1 MMIKNLTLE
10 YGLNTILAIALALVA
25 LLPFYFIFGNTLALW
40 SAIGVFGMPHIII
53 ATLGLFAAGSRK
65 AVLPFGGAFLLGLL
79 LTVVFYKILP
89 LEFAYFVFFAYFVW
103 HMLANEQMFEATIVK
118 GGYKIWQN
126 SWPIAIS
133 WGSIVLILVSF
144 SISAAYLL
152 KVTSISL
159 IIALWVIFGLSI
171 AVLVYGFFKEKK
183 NKGNIPYGFLSLFVL
198 IFIPAVLLFGFLA
211 KTGAYIP
218 TVFIALFH
226 FASWYVFYTKRLLK
240 YPKDEQ
246 EIGIGKLFFGW
257 RRNVRQLWL
266 SIAILQLIFVGVV
279 VLWRNSFAPN
289 VTGLLV
295 APFWVPFWT
304 IIHLTVSFL
313 PAKPI
318 IIKSGLPN
326 LSIVTSKLRTNL
338 PVRN

>member
-1 MMIKNLTLE
+1 MRGKRKILIIITGVLVVVIASAIILILTNIDSIIKAAIEQYGAEATKTAVRVSSVKIHLTSGE
-10 YGLNTILAIALALVA
+10 GAIAGLTVA
-25 LLPFYFIFGNTLALW
+25 NPHGFSSPY
-40 SAIGVFGMPHIII
+40 VFR
-53 ATLGLFAAGSRK
+53 LGKIRARIDTRTITSNPIVIDEIRVAAPQVTYEINAAGAS
-65 AVLPFGGAFLLGLL
+65 
-79 LTVVFYKILP
+79 
-89 LEFAYFVFFAYFVW
+89 
-103 HMLANEQMFEATIVK
+103 N
-118 GGYKIWQN
+118 
-126 SWPIAIS
+126 IS
-133 WGSIVLILVSF
+133 
-144 SISAAYLL
+144 LL
-152 KVTSISL
+152 KQNL
-159 IIALWVIFGLSI
+159 QALTAGKPKKT
-171 AVLVYGFFKEKK
+171 GEEKK